1 MVLPLASLH
10 LLQPS
15 QLCQEERVQ
24 GSSAILTHAVVTSEI
39 ARFRG
44 RCQGLSS
51 GLCLEAVLQP

>member
-1 MVLPLASLH
+1 MALPLASLL

-24 GSSAILTHAVVTSEI
+24 GSSAVLSHAAATSKI

-44 RCQGLSS
+44 CCPGLSS
-51 GLCLEAVLQP
+51 GLCLEAVLQQ